1 MLFDATAVLV
11 ASLTV
16 ATVGGPVAL
25 PENAGVSPTST
36 PYSAHAG
43 YAFTTPDAH
52 AVTSPAPT
60 KTLSSAPA
68 TPALAPLGSG
78 TPALAS
84 LSSAPLAPMT
94 PAPGRAIDLPTSLD
108 QRSAPTV
115 VAPALPL
122 AAEQLATF
130 SGSSLLHGLSAL
142 PPAAAADFVTTHP
155 HAVHELLSS
164 PPAAPQRL

>member
-52 AVTSPAPT
+52 AVTSPAPHSLA
-60 KTLSSAPA
+60 TLALA
-68 TPALAPLGSG
+68 TPTLASLGSG
-78 TPALAS
+78 TPDLAS
-84 LSSAPLAPMT
+84 LSSGP
-94 PAPGRAIDLPTSLD
+94 R
-108 QRSAPTV
+108 
-115 VAPALPL
+115 
-122 AAEQLATF
+122 
-130 SGSSLLHGLSAL
+130 H
-142 PPAAAADFVTTHP
+142 
-155 HAVHELLSS
+155 SS
-164 PPAAPQRL
+164 PSSRTSWICSADAFFSFSSFRRTSPLSVAQQEKLSHPCLLIQ